1 MILKKIKEYKFICS
15 LLIFISWWII
25 MYSIGSIWSCIS
37 SDYSSYMMGY
47 YISAIIVTYIIYV
60 IFIPITFNINI
71 KLYFNKVGLKL
82 NNEVLILS
90 IFLVLSMIIGF
101 SLRSPIAL
109 SKNHKAWLYLLQPP
123 MVEELL
129 FRGVIPYL
137 LYNKYKNK
145 LAPFI
150 ISCILFSLIH
160 ILLGMNGILN
170 SLLIGAILL
179 TIRIQ
184 CNSIIP
190 PMIIHYII
198 NSHGTYAR
206 VLCSIVLV
214 IYEIYYIKNKYR
226 KTKLLDSFIS

>member
-1 MILKKIKEYKFICS
+1 MILKKIKEYKFTCS

-37 SDYSSYMMGY
+37 GDYSSYMMGY

-60 IFIPITFNINI
+60 IFIPITFNINV

-109 SKNHKAWLYLLQPP
+109 SKDHKAWLYLLQPP

-129 FRGVIPYL
+129 FRGIIPYL
-137 LYNKYKNK
+137 LYSKYKNK
-145 LAPFI
+145 IFAFI
-150 ISCILFSLIH
+150 ISSILFSGIH
-160 ILLGMNGILN
+160 ILLGINAIIYA
-170 SLLIGAILL
+170 LLLGSILL
-179 TIRIQ
+179 MIRIQ
-184 CNSIIP
+184 CTSIIP

-198 NSHGTYAR
+198 NSHGTYAW
-206 VLCSIVLV
+206 VLCSGVLI
-214 IYEIYYIKNKYR
+214 IYEIYYIKNKC
-226 KTKLLDSFIS
+226 KTTKLLDSFIS